1 MVDVVGLLRRFRHG
15 LWVWAALDHDPMRQV
30 GKLDEEAFVERARG
44 KSRSNNN
51 SNNNNSSSRN
61 GSINSMGSRTR

>member
-51 SNNNNSSSRN
+51 SSSSRN
-61 GSINSMGSRTR
+61 GGINSMGSRTK